1 MPPAGPATGD
11 PPAGARRFRLDT
23 AARVGWDGAVTT
35 DAMADVFEDHRP
47 VLLGVAYRMLG
58 RIADAEDVVQD
69 AWLRWSGGDRSEVR
83 EPRGYLVRI
92 TTRLAVDRLRRIKA
106 RGETYVGPWLPEPYL
121 TDFGDTAPDAA
132 ERAVL
137 ADSVSLAVL
146 VVLESLS
153 PLERAVFVLREA
165 FGYPYADIAAMLDR
179 GEPAVR
185 QLAGRARRH
194 VEERRPRYEVDP
206 VRRRDLTERFLA
218 AAAGGDLAAMMDLL
232 APDVR
237 LVGDSGGKS
246 RAPLRVLR
254 SADKV
259 GRFLHGTARKG
270 VAGLSFCF
278 LELNGGPAVLVL
290 SGDEPDSVFQL
301 DVADGRVRTV
311 YVIRNPDKLR
321 HLAAAR

>member
-1 MPPAGPATGD
+1 MAT
-11 PPAGARRFRLDT
+11 DT
-23 AARVGWDGAVTT
+23 ET
-35 DAMADVFEDHRP
+35 DVFEEHRP

-58 RIADAEDVVQD
+58 RVADAEDVVQE
-69 AWLRWSGGDRSEVR
+69 AWLRWSAADRSEVR
-83 EPRGYLVRI
+83 EPRAYLVRV
-92 TTRLAVDRLRRIKA
+92 TTRLAIDRLRQVKA
-106 RGETYVGPWLPEPYL
+106 RGETYVGPWLPEPYV
-121 TDFGDTAPDAA
+121 TDFGDTVPDTA

-179 GEPAVR
+179 AEPAVR
-185 QLAGRARRH
+185 QLAGRARKH
-194 VEERRPRYEVDP
+194 VDERRPRYDVDP

-218 AAAGGDLAAMMDLL
+218 AAGGGDLKELMSLL

-246 RAPLRVLR
+246 KAPLRALE
-254 SADKV
+254 SADHV
-259 GRFLHGTARKG
+259 GRFIVG
-270 VAGLSFCF
+270 VAGKDVTDISWRF

-290 SGDEPDSVFQL
+290 SDGKPDSVVQL
-301 DVADGRVRTV
+301 DVLDGRIQSI
-311 YVIRNPDKLR
+311 YIIRNPDKL
-321 HLAAAR
+321 HALSAA

>member
-1 MPPAGPATGD
+1 M
-11 PPAGARRFRLDT
+11 
-23 AARVGWDGAVTT
+23 TT
-35 DAMADVFEDHRP
+35 DTLTDVFEEHRP

-58 RIADAEDVVQD
+58 RVADAEDVVQD
-69 AWLRWSGGDRSEVR
+69 TWLRWSGVDRSAVR
-83 EPRGYLVRI
+83 EPRGYLVRV
-92 TTRLAVDRLRRIKA
+92 TTRLAIDRLRQIKA
-106 RGETYVGPWLPEPYL
+106 RGETYVGPWLPEPYV
-121 TDFGDTAPDAA
+121 TDFGDTAPDTA

-146 VVLESLS
+146 VVMESLS

-165 FGYPYADIAAMLDR
+165 FGYPYTDIAAMLDR

-194 VEERRPRYEVDP
+194 VEERRPRYDVDP
-206 VRRRDLTERFLA
+206 ARRRDLTERFLA
-218 AAAGGDLAAMMDLL
+218 AAAGGDLAQLMELL

-246 RAPLRVLR
+246 RAPLRVLE
-254 SADKV
+254 SADHV
-259 GRFLHGTARKG
+259 GRFLVGVAVKG
-270 VAGLSFCF
+270 VQDASVRI

-290 SGDEPDSVFQL
+290 SGGKPDSVLQL
-301 DVADGRVRTV
+301 GIADGRVHAV

-321 HLAAAR
+321 SLVF